1 MKTKSKN
8 TIGKKWLIP
17 AISLAFLAGTAV
29 YAASTPQFNQAIAEG
44 AKSVDVV
51 DGSGN
56 SVASPA
62 VSFSAANFSFSTQDT
77 TGTLGTAGEKI
88 RALNPTSGV
97 TWTVNLAGNA
107 TTSTWTTGSQYYDFN
122 DPGGYIDQVAGGDA
136 DSYGGQMTVNPSD
149 AGAVLAGVSG
159 CATTNVTKG
168 TADSF
173 VEGSVNSIDL
183 MSAAAGAST
192 FCRWDLT
199 GVSLTQKVPA
209 GQAAGSYSISM
220 TLTIS

>member
-1 MKTKSKN
+1 MKTKIKN
-8 TIGKKWLIP
+8 KISKKWLIP

-62 VSFSAANFSFSTQDT
+62 VAFSAANFSFNTQDT

-122 DPGGYIDQVAGGDA
+122 DSSGYTDGA
-136 DSYGGQMTVNPSD
+136 DTDTYGGQMTVDPS
-149 AGAVLAGVSG
+149 AGTLAGVSG

-168 TADSF
+168 TSDSF
-173 VEGSVNSIDL
+173 VEGTTNSIDL

-199 GVSLTQKVPA
+199 GVNLTQKMPA

>member
-1 MKTKSKN
+1 MKTQRKIK
-8 TIGKKWLIP
+8 IGKKWLVS

-29 YAASTPQFNQAIAEG
+29 YAASTPQFNQAISEG

-77 TGTLGTAGEKI
+77 TGTLGTASEKI

-97 TWTVNLAGNA
+97 TWSVTLAGNA
-107 TTSTWTTGSQYYDFN
+107 TTATWTTGSQYYDFN
-122 DPGGYIDQVAGGDA
+122 DGSGYTDGGDA
-136 DSYGGQMTVNPSD
+136 DSYGGQMTVDPS
-149 AGAVLAGVSG
+149 GGTLAGVLG

-168 TADSF
+168 TSDSF

-199 GVSLTQKVPA
+199 GVSLTQKMPA